1 VERATRCPED
11 TCAEDLVRDAP
22 RFSALRFNW
31 YLGVGRAFDVVRVRD
46 EAPALL
52 AALEESGLELV
63 DLKPGAGTL
72 EDPALTALRLL
83 GVRSIHHV
91 GAAEGAGGTL
101 DIAIRLPS
109 SRNENP
115 TLALGRR
122 PS

>member
-1 VERATRCPED
+1 MERAAR
-11 TCAEDLVRDAP
+11 AEDLVRDAP
-22 RFSALRFNW
+22 RSSALRFNW
-31 YLGVGRAFDVVRVRD
+31 YLGVGRSFDVVRVRH

-52 AALEESGLELV
+52 AALEESSLELV
-63 DLKPGAGTL
+63 DLNPGAGTS
-72 EDPALTALRLL
+72 EDPTLTALRLL
-83 GVRSIHHV
+83 GVRSIHHL

-109 SRNENP
+109 SRNENS